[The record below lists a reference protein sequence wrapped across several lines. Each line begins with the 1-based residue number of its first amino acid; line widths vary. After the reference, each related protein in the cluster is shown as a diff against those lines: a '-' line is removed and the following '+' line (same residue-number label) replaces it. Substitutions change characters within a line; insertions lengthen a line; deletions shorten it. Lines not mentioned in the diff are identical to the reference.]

1 MSTERQ
7 IMAAIVCADLL
18 ICAAA
23 RWWWA
28 LAVLA
33 AVIALEW
40 ARKGR

>member
-7 IMAAIVCADLL
+7 IMAAIVCADVL
-18 ICAAA
+18 ICAVA

-28 LAVLA
+28 LAGLA
-33 AVIALEW
+33 AVFALAW